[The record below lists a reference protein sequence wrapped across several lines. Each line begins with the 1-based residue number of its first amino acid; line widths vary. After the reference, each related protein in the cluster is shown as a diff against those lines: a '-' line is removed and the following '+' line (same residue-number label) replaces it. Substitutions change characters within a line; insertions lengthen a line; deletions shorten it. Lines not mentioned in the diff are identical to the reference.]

1 MASSNQL
8 VAFTLDDQTYALS
21 LSCVERIVRAVE
33 ITHVPEASKNIL
45 GVINIEGRVIP
56 VINTR
61 RRLGLPERE
70 IGIQDL
76 FIIMHDGSRTLAMVA
91 DEVKPVVEIPGQ
103 DVVSSENVLPEARFV
118 LGVAKL
124 DEGMVVIL
132 GAERALSSSEYES
145 LSPMLDRGPS

>member
-1 MASSNQL
+1 MAPSNQL
-8 VAFTLDDQTYALS
+8 VVFTLDDQSYALT

-33 ITHVPEASKNIL
+33 ITHVPEASENIL

-70 IGIQDL
+70 IDIQDL
-76 FIIMHDGSRTLAMVA
+76 FIILHDGSRSLAMVA

-103 DVVSSENVLPEARFV
+103 DVVSSGNVLPEARFV
-118 LGVAKL
+118 QGVAKL
-124 DEGMVVIL
+124 DEGMIVIL

-145 LSPMLDRGPS
+145 LSSMLDRGSA

>member
-1 MASSNQL
+1 MGPSNQL
-8 VAFTLDDQTYALS
+8 VVFTLDDQSYALA

-33 ITHVPEASKNIL
+33 ITHVPEASENVL

-76 FIIMHDGSRTLAMVA
+76 FIILHDGSRSLAMVA

-103 DVVSSENVLPEARFV
+103 DVVASGNVLPEARFV
-118 LGVAKL
+118 QGVAKL
-124 DEGMVVIL
+124 DEGMIVIL

-145 LSPMLDRGPS
+145 LSSMLDRGPS